1 LILLDALIIAGAI
14 IGFILGFKDGFIRKL
29 VGLIGFV
36 IAVVAA
42 VFFAGKLGLLI
53 ESVFR
58 IEYYLAEIIGGIL
71 IFFSIITVFVF
82 LKRVVHPFDKVNNLI
97 NQIVGGIVGAIQ
109 ILFFLSAIFIIVNI
123 FDLPENQTKKDS
135 LFYDSTLKIIPLTI
149 EYLSYYTPEPRKIIE
164 NYINEKDTV
173 K

>member
-1 LILLDALIIAGAI
+1 MILLDILIIAGVI

-36 IAVVAA
+36 LAIVSA
-42 VFFAGKLGLLI
+42 VFFAGKLGVLI

-71 IFFSIITVFVF
+71 IFFTVITIFVF

-97 NQIVGGIVGAIQ
+97 NQIVGGIVGAVQ
-109 ILFFLSAIFIIVNI
+109 ILFFLSAIFIILNI
-123 FDLPENQTKKDS
+123 FDLPENQTKKES
-135 LFYDSTLKIIPLTI
+135 LFYNSTLKIIPLTI
-149 EYLSYYTPEPRKIIE
+149 QYISYYTPEPRKLIE
-164 NYINEKDTV
+164 DYINDKDV
-173 K
+173 NK